1 MQEKR
6 MRKASKGDRGSEKG
20 DFRWT
25 SISIWREPMDTEADV
40 AGSSGETNSVT
51 ATQARSWPELVAV
64 HDRFVEDYNAQRHR
78 AHRERQDGRRS
89 PSEVLGFLSGVRHR
103 EEELRRA
110 FFSSRFACTL
120 DSLGYARFRHWR
132 LYGEEAL
139 AGREAALWLA
149 VESLTLEHAGKP
161 LSRYEVR
168 VEADTGEL
176 RLVGRPRLFGTS
188 AAVAQPRLFGLDALG
203 EAGWLKALRLEGYV
217 PRRPGPPQG
226 LQGALFPFSVGW
238 S

>member
-1 MQEKR
+1 
-6 MRKASKGDRGSEKG
+6 MRKASKGDRGSGKG

-25 SISIWREPMDTEADV
+25 SISIWREPVDTEADV

-51 ATQARSWPELVAV
+51 VTQARSWPELVAV

-120 DSLGYARFRHWR
+120 DSLGYAAFGTGASTARRRWR
-132 LYGEEAL
+132 
-139 AGREAALWLA
+139 AGRRRC
-149 VESLTLEHAGKP
+149 G
-161 LSRYEVR
+161 SRWR
-168 VEADTGEL
+168 AS
-176 RLVGRPRLFGTS
+176 P
-188 AAVAQPRLFGLDALG
+188 
-203 EAGWLKALRLEGYV
+203 
-217 PRRPGPPQG
+217 
-226 LQGALFPFSVGW
+226 W
-238 S
+238 STRASRSRATR